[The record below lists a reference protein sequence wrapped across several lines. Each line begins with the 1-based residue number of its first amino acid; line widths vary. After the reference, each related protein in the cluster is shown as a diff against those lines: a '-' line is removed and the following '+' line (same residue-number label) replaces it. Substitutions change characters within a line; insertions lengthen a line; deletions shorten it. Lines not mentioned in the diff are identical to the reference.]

1 MEGPYRLG
9 VGGCQR
15 ESKSG
20 KPVGSKW
27 SLYPFENLVGV
38 RGRVT
43 KWTTEYVYCSFR
55 DANPTN
61 PKQPRRF
68 LDGYVALLLTP
79 IPFLKRHKKKRTAFY
94 PWLSVSKIVGQAGI
108 L

>member
-55 DANPTN
+55 DATPT
-61 PKQPRRF
+61 R
-68 LDGYVALLLTP
+68 LVISVARCLP
-79 IPFLKRHKKKRTAFY
+79 
-94 PWLSVSKIVGQAGI
+94 
-108 L
+108 

>member
-55 DANPTN
+55 DATPTRPEISVAMSNPSRFSSLFLSTAN
-61 PKQPRRF
+61 VIETHIPRH
-68 LDGYVALLLTP
+68 LVMLT
-79 IPFLKRHKKKRTAFY
+79 L
-94 PWLSVSKIVGQAGI
+94 
-108 L
+108 